1 MRFLT
6 KVNTTKLLWVFA
18 LFQAIIITIYLGYRG
33 ETFVTFGHFLQS
45 VKYSTLI
52 LLAISLIVAFNQRNN
67 LFKFEIMKNI
77 FVAQILILYFTMVIH
92 TDIKAINSPT
102 ILLMLIISFLL
113 FSQPVAPKQINLLA
127 IFFAFTNF
135 ALVVLQLTKVI
146 PVAQDNIRDGL
157 GIILERPTG
166 ILFNAFAMSYAS
178 VITLLICLYYLKKK
192 VLIVMNL
199 LGVLTSGITA
209 LLSGTRTPLF
219 LIVLFSMIVL
229 TQDLIYF
236 KDRWK
241 LINGLAIR
249 AILLFP
255 VATILL
261 GEFLGSLNLSTLN
274 GRTLLWTCVTSRW
287 QEFIPFGVGVQGAF
301 PNGFCSDDEWF
312 SKLRHPENMFLLTY
326 VEAGIVGVVGLIAL
340 FVIAFRNS
348 SKALEKGSSLALGIT
363 GTFLLSSIFYV
374 PLFHYL
380 PFMEGRT
387 ADRGVFNFFFLTVL
401 WMAVLALTT
410 REKSRLETKK

>member
-1 MRFLT
+1 MQVLT
-6 KVNTTKLLWVFA
+6 KFTTTKLLWVFA
-18 LFQAIIITIYLGYRG
+18 VFQVIIITIYLGHRG
-33 ETFVTFGHFLQS
+33 ETFVTFDHFLQG

-52 LLAISLIVAFNQRNN
+52 LLAISLIVAFNQRRN
-67 LFKFEIMKNI
+67 LLKFEITKYI
-77 FVAQILILYFTMVIH
+77 FVAQILILYFAMVIH

-102 ILLMLIISFLL
+102 ILLMLTMSFLL
-113 FSQPVAPKQINLLA
+113 FSQPIAAKQINLLV
-127 IFFAFTNF
+127 IFFAFSNF
-135 ALVVLQLTKVI
+135 VLVLLQITKVI
-146 PVAQDNIRDGL
+146 PVAQDNVRDAL

-166 ILFNAFAMSYAS
+166 LLFNAFAMSYAS
-178 VITLLICLYYLKKK
+178 VITSLICLHYLKKK
-192 VLIVMNL
+192 VLIWLNL
-199 LGVLTSGITA
+199 LGVITSGITA
-209 LLSGTRTPLF
+209 LLSGTRTPIF
-219 LIVLFSMIVL
+219 LIALFSLIIV
-229 TQDLIYF
+229 TQDLTYF
-236 KDRWK
+236 KERWK

-312 SKLRHPENMFLLTY
+312 SKLRHPENMFLLTF
-326 VEAGIVGVVGLIAL
+326 VEAGIVGVIGLVAL
-340 FVIAFRNS
+340 FVIAFLNS
-348 SKALEKGSSLALGIT
+348 AKALEKGSSLALGLT

-380 PFMEGRT
+380 PFLEGRT
-387 ADRGVFNFFFLTVL
+387 ADRGVFNFFFLTML
-401 WMAVLALTT
+401 WMGVLALTT
-410 REKSRLETKK
+410 TEKARLQTKR

>member
-1 MRFLT
+1 VWIFA
-6 KVNTTKLLWVFA
+6 VF
-18 LFQAIIITIYLGYRG
+18 QVIIITIYLGYRG
-33 ETFVTFGHFLQS
+33 ETFVTFDHFLQS

-52 LLAISLIVAFNQRNN
+52 LLAISFIVAFNQRNN
-67 LFKFEIMKNI
+67 LFKFEITKYV

-102 ILLMLIISFLL
+102 ILLMLIMSFIL
-113 FSQPVAPKQINLLA
+113 FSQPIAAKQINLLV
-127 IFFAFTNF
+127 IFFAFSNL
-135 ALVVLQLTKVI
+135 ALVLLQLVKVI
-146 PVAQDNIRDGL
+146 PFAQDNIRDGL

-166 ILFNAFAMSYAS
+166 LLFNAFAMSYAS
-178 VITLLICLYYLKKK
+178 VITLLICLYYLKTKT
-192 VLIVMNL
+192 LILMNI
-199 LGVLTSGITA
+199 LGAVASGITA

-219 LIVLFSMIVL
+219 LILLFSTIIA
-229 TQDLIYF
+229 TQDLKYF
-236 KDRWK
+236 KERWK

-312 SKLRHPENMFLLTY
+312 SKLRHPENMFLLTF
-326 VEAGIVGVVGLIAL
+326 VEAGIVGVIGLIAL
-340 FVIAFRNS
+340 FVIALLNS
-348 SKALEKGSSLALGIT
+348 SKALEKGSSLALGLT

-380 PFMEGRT
+380 PFLEGRT
-387 ADRGVFNFFFLTVL
+387 ADRGVFNFFFLTML
-401 WMAVLALTT
+401 WMSVLALTT
-410 REKSRLETKK
+410 TEKARLQTKK

>member
-1 MRFLT
+1 VQVLT
-6 KVNTTKLLWVFA
+6 KFTTTKLLWVFA
-18 LFQAIIITIYLGYRG
+18 VFQVIIISIYLGHRG
-33 ETFVTFGHFLQS
+33 ETFVTFDHFLQS

-52 LLAISLIVAFNQRNN
+52 LLAASILVAFNQRNT
-67 LFKFEIMKNI
+67 LLKYEITKYI
-77 FVAQILILYFTMVIH
+77 FVAQILILYFAMVIH

-102 ILLMLIISFLL
+102 ILLMLIMSFLL
-113 FSQPVAPKQINLLA
+113 FSQPIATKQINLLV
-127 IFFAFTNF
+127 IFFAFSNF
-135 ALVVLQLTKVI
+135 ALVFLQLTKVI
-146 PVAQDNIRDGL
+146 PVAQDNVRDGL

-166 ILFNAFAMSYAS
+166 LLFNAFAMSYAS

-192 VLIVMNL
+192 VLIWVNL
-199 LGVLTSGITA
+199 IGVLTSGITA
-209 LLSGTRTPLF
+209 LFSGTRTPLF
-219 LIVLFSMIVL
+219 LIAIFGIIIV
-229 TQDLIYF
+229 TQDLNYF
-236 KDRWK
+236 KERWK

-255 VATILL
+255 VITILL
-261 GEFLGSLNLSTLN
+261 GEYLGSLNLSTLN

-340 FVIAFRNS
+340 FVITFLNS
-348 SKALEKGSSLALGIT
+348 SKAFEKGSSLALGIT

-380 PFMEGRT
+380 PFLEGRT

-410 REKSRLETKK
+410 TEKARLQTKK

>member
-1 MRFLT
+1 
-6 KVNTTKLLWVFA
+6 
-18 LFQAIIITIYLGYRG
+18 LGHRG
-33 ETFVTFGHFLQS
+33 ETFITFDHFLQS

-52 LLAISLIVAFNQRNN
+52 LLAISILVTFNQRNN
-67 LFKFEIMKNI
+67 LLKYEITKYI
-77 FVAQILILYFTMVIH
+77 FVAQILILYFAMVIH

-102 ILLMLIISFLL
+102 ILLMLIMSFLL
-113 FSQPVAPKQINLLA
+113 FSQPIASKQLNLLV
-127 IFFAFTNF
+127 IFFAFSNF

-146 PVAQDNIRDGL
+146 PVAQDNVRDGL

-166 ILFNAFAMSYAS
+166 LLFNAFAMSYAS

-192 VLIVMNL
+192 VLIWLNL
-199 LGVLTSGITA
+199 LGVITSGVTA

-219 LIVLFSMIVL
+219 LIALFSLIIA
-229 TQDLIYF
+229 TQDFNYF
-236 KDRWK
+236 KERWK

-255 VATILL
+255 VVTILL
-261 GEFLGSLNLSTLN
+261 GEYLGSLNLSTLN

-312 SKLRHPENMFLLTY
+312 SKLRHPENMFLLTF
-326 VEAGIVGVVGLIAL
+326 VEAGIVGVIGLIAL
-340 FVIAFRNS
+340 FVIAFLNS
-348 SKALEKGSSLALGIT
+348 AKALEKGSSLALGIT

-380 PFMEGRT
+380 PFLEGRT
-387 ADRGVFNFFFLTVL
+387 ADRGVFNFFFLTML
-401 WMAVLALTT
+401 WMGVLAITT
-410 REKSRLETKK
+410 REKAMLQTKK

>member
-1 MRFLT
+1 VQVLT
-6 KVNTTKLLWVFA
+6 KFTTTKLLWVFA
-18 LFQAIIITIYLGYRG
+18 VFQVIIITIYLGHRG
-33 ETFVTFGHFLQS
+33 ETFVTFDHFLQG

-52 LLAISLIVAFNQRNN
+52 LLAISLIVAFNQRRN
-67 LFKFEIMKNI
+67 LLKFEITKYI
-77 FVAQILILYFTMVIH
+77 FVAQILILYFAMVIH

-102 ILLMLIISFLL
+102 ILLMLTMSFLL
-113 FSQPVAPKQINLLA
+113 FSQPIAAKQINLLV
-127 IFFAFTNF
+127 IFFAFSNF
-135 ALVVLQLTKVI
+135 VLVLLQITKVI
-146 PVAQDNIRDGL
+146 PVAQDNVRDGL

-166 ILFNAFAMSYAS
+166 LLFNAFAMSYAS
-178 VITLLICLYYLKKK
+178 VITSLICLHYLKKK
-192 VLIVMNL
+192 VLIWLNL
-199 LGVLTSGITA
+199 LGVITSGITA
-209 LLSGTRTPLF
+209 LLSGTRTPIF
-219 LIVLFSMIVL
+219 LIALFSLIIV
-229 TQDLIYF
+229 TQDLTYF
-236 KDRWK
+236 KERWK

-312 SKLRHPENMFLLTY
+312 SKLRHPENMFLLTF
-326 VEAGIVGVVGLIAL
+326 VEAGIVGVIGLVAL
-340 FVIAFRNS
+340 FVIAFLNS
-348 SKALEKGSSLALGIT
+348 AKALEKGSSLALGLT

-380 PFMEGRT
+380 PFLEGRT
-387 ADRGVFNFFFLTVL
+387 ADRGVFNFFFLTML
-401 WMAVLALTT
+401 WMGVLALTT
-410 REKSRLETKK
+410 TEKARLQTKR

>member
-1 MRFLT
+1 VQVLT
-6 KVNTTKLLWVFA
+6 KFTTTKLLWVFA
-18 LFQAIIITIYLGYRG
+18 VFQVIIITIYLGHRG
-33 ETFVTFGHFLQS
+33 ETFVTFDHFLQG

-52 LLAISLIVAFNQRNN
+52 LLAISLIVAFNQRRN
-67 LFKFEIMKNI
+67 LLKFEITKYI
-77 FVAQILILYFTMVIH
+77 FVAQILILYFAMVIH

-102 ILLMLIISFLL
+102 ILLMLTMSFLL
-113 FSQPVAPKQINLLA
+113 FSQPIAAKQINLLV
-127 IFFAFTNF
+127 IFFAFSNF
-135 ALVVLQLTKVI
+135 VLVLLQITKVI
-146 PVAQDNIRDGL
+146 PVAQDNVRDAL

-166 ILFNAFAMSYAS
+166 LLFNAFAMSYAS
-178 VITLLICLYYLKKK
+178 VITSLICLHYLKKK
-192 VLIVMNL
+192 VLIWLNL
-199 LGVLTSGITA
+199 LGVITSGITA
-209 LLSGTRTPLF
+209 LLSGTRTPIF
-219 LIVLFSMIVL
+219 LIALFSLIIV
-229 TQDLIYF
+229 TQDLTYF
-236 KDRWK
+236 KERWK

-312 SKLRHPENMFLLTY
+312 SKLRHPENMFLLTF
-326 VEAGIVGVVGLIAL
+326 VEAGIVGVIGLIAL
-340 FVIAFRNS
+340 FVIAFLNS
-348 SKALEKGSSLALGIT
+348 AKALEKGSSLALGLT

-380 PFMEGRT
+380 PFLEGRT
-387 ADRGVFNFFFLTVL
+387 ADRGVFNFFFLTML
-401 WMAVLALTT
+401 WMGVLALTT
-410 REKSRLETKK
+410 TEKARLQTKR

>member
-1 MRFLT
+1 VQVLT
-6 KVNTTKLLWVFA
+6 KFTTTKLLWVFA
-18 LFQAIIITIYLGYRG
+18 VFQVIIITIYLGHRG
-33 ETFVTFGHFLQS
+33 ETFVTFDHFLQG

-52 LLAISLIVAFNQRNN
+52 LLAISLIVAFNQRRN
-67 LFKFEIMKNI
+67 LLKFEITKYI
-77 FVAQILILYFTMVIH
+77 FVAQILILYFAMVIH

-102 ILLMLIISFLL
+102 ILLMLTMSFLL
-113 FSQPVAPKQINLLA
+113 FSQPIAAKQINLLV
-127 IFFAFTNF
+127 IFFAFSNF
-135 ALVVLQLTKVI
+135 VLVLLQITKVI
-146 PVAQDNIRDGL
+146 PVAQDNVRDAL

-166 ILFNAFAMSYAS
+166 LLFNAFAMSYAS

-192 VLIVMNL
+192 VLIWLNL

-219 LIVLFSMIVL
+219 LIALFSLIIA
-229 TQDLIYF
+229 TQDLNYF
-236 KDRWK
+236 KERWK

-255 VATILL
+255 VVTILL
-261 GEFLGSLNLSTLN
+261 GEYLGSLNLSTLN

-312 SKLRHPENMFLLTY
+312 SKLRHPENMFLLTF
-326 VEAGIVGVVGLIAL
+326 VEAGLVGVLGLIAL
-340 FVIAFRNS
+340 FVIAFLNS
-348 SKALEKGSSLALGIT
+348 AKALEKGSSLALGLT

-380 PFMEGRT
+380 PFLEGRT
-387 ADRGVFNFFFLTVL
+387 ADRGVFNFFFLTML
-401 WMAVLALTT
+401 WMGVLAITT
-410 REKSRLETKK
+410 REKAMLQTKK

>member
-1 MRFLT
+1 MQVLT
-6 KVNTTKLLWVFA
+6 KFTTTKLLWVFA
-18 LFQAIIITIYLGYRG
+18 VFQVIIITIYLGHRG
-33 ETFVTFGHFLQS
+33 ETFVTFDHFLQG

-52 LLAISLIVAFNQRNN
+52 LLAISLIVAFNQRRN
-67 LFKFEIMKNI
+67 LLKFEITKYI
-77 FVAQILILYFTMVIH
+77 FVAQILILYFAMVIH

-102 ILLMLIISFLL
+102 ILLMLTMSFLL
-113 FSQPVAPKQINLLA
+113 FSQPIAAKQINLLV
-127 IFFAFTNF
+127 IFFAFSNF
-135 ALVVLQLTKVI
+135 VLVLLQITKVI
-146 PVAQDNIRDGL
+146 PVAQDNVRDGL

-166 ILFNAFAMSYAS
+166 LLFNAFAMSYAS
-178 VITLLICLYYLKKK
+178 VITSLICLHYLKKK
-192 VLIVMNL
+192 VLIWLNL
-199 LGVLTSGITA
+199 LGVITSGITA
-209 LLSGTRTPLF
+209 LLSGTRTPIF
-219 LIVLFSMIVL
+219 LIALFSLIIV
-229 TQDLIYF
+229 TQDLTYF
-236 KDRWK
+236 KERWK

-312 SKLRHPENMFLLTY
+312 SKLRHPENMFLLTF
-326 VEAGIVGVVGLIAL
+326 VEAGIVGVIGLVAL
-340 FVIAFRNS
+340 FVIAFLNS
-348 SKALEKGSSLALGIT
+348 AKALEKGSSLALGLT

-380 PFMEGRT
+380 PFLEGRT
-387 ADRGVFNFFFLTVL
+387 ADRGVFNFFFLTML
-401 WMAVLALTT
+401 WMGVLALTT
-410 REKSRLETKK
+410 TEKARLQTKR

>member
-1 MRFLT
+1 MQVLT
-6 KVNTTKLLWVFA
+6 KFSTTKLLWVYA
-18 LFQAIIITIYLGYRG
+18 IFQLIIISVYLSHRG
-33 ETFVTFGHFLQS
+33 ETFITFDHFLQS

-52 LLAISLIVAFNQRNN
+52 LLGISILTAFNQRNN
-67 LFKFEIMKNI
+67 LLKYEITKYI
-77 FVAQILILYFTMVIH
+77 FVAQILILYFAMVIH

-102 ILLMLIISFLL
+102 ILLMLMMSFLL
-113 FSQPVAPKQINLLA
+113 FSQPIAPKQLNLLV
-127 IFFAFTNF
+127 IFFAFSNF

-146 PVAQDNIRDGL
+146 PVAQDNIRDSL

-166 ILFNAFAMSYAS
+166 LLFNAFAMSYAS

-192 VLIVMNL
+192 VLIWLNL
-199 LGVLTSGITA
+199 LGVITSGVTA
-209 LLSGTRTPLF
+209 LLSVTRTPLF
-219 LIVLFSMIVL
+219 LIVVFSLIII
-229 TQDLIYF
+229 TQDLNYF
-236 KDRWK
+236 KERWK
-241 LINGLAIR
+241 LVNGLAIR

-261 GEFLGSLNLSTLN
+261 GEYLGSLNLSTLN

-340 FVIAFRNS
+340 FVIAFLNS
-348 SKALEKGSSLALGIT
+348 SKAFEKGSSLALGIT

-380 PFMEGRT
+380 PFLEGRT

-410 REKSRLETKK
+410 GEKAMLQTKK

>member
-1 MRFLT
+1 LKYEIT
-6 KVNTTKLLWVFA
+6 K
-18 LFQAIIITIYLGYRG
+18 Y
-33 ETFVTFGHFLQS
+33 
-45 VKYSTLI
+45 
-52 LLAISLIVAFNQRNN
+52 
-67 LFKFEIMKNI
+67 I
-77 FVAQILILYFTMVIH
+77 FVAQILILYFAMVIH

-102 ILLMLIISFLL
+102 ILLMLIMSFLL
-113 FSQPVAPKQINLLA
+113 FSQPIASKQLNLLV
-127 IFFAFTNF
+127 IFFAFSNF

-146 PVAQDNIRDGL
+146 PVAQDNVRDGL

-166 ILFNAFAMSYAS
+166 LLFNAFAMSYAS

-192 VLIVMNL
+192 VLIWLNL
-199 LGVLTSGITA
+199 LGVITSGVTA

-219 LIVLFSMIVL
+219 LIALFSLIIA
-229 TQDLIYF
+229 TQDFNYF
-236 KDRWK
+236 KERWK

-255 VATILL
+255 VVTILL
-261 GEFLGSLNLSTLN
+261 GEYLGSLNLSTLN

-312 SKLRHPENMFLLTY
+312 SKLRHPENMFLLTF
-326 VEAGIVGVVGLIAL
+326 VEAGIVGVIGLIAL
-340 FVIAFRNS
+340 FVIAFLNS
-348 SKALEKGSSLALGIT
+348 AKALEKGSSLALGIT

-380 PFMEGRT
+380 PFLEGRT
-387 ADRGVFNFFFLTVL
+387 ADRGVFNFFFLTML
-401 WMAVLALTT
+401 WMGVLAITT
-410 REKSRLETKK
+410 REKAMLQTKK

>member
-1 MRFLT
+1 VQVLT
-6 KVNTTKLLWVFA
+6 KINTTKLVWIFAVF
-18 LFQAIIITIYLGYRG
+18 QVIIITIYLGYRG
-33 ETFVTFGHFLQS
+33 ETFVTFDHFLQS

-52 LLAISLIVAFNQRNN
+52 LLAVSFIVAFNQRNT
-67 LFKFEIMKNI
+67 LFKFEITKYV

-102 ILLMLIISFLL
+102 ILLMLIMSFIL
-113 FSQPVAPKQINLLA
+113 FSQPITAKQINLLV
-127 IFFAFTNF
+127 IFFAFSNL
-135 ALVVLQLTKVI
+135 ALVLLQLVKVI
-146 PVAQDNIRDGL
+146 PFAQDNIRDGL

-192 VLIVMNL
+192 TLILMNI
-199 LGVLTSGITA
+199 LGAVASGITA

-219 LIVLFSMIVL
+219 LIVLFSTIIA
-229 TQDLIYF
+229 TQDLKYF
-236 KDRWK
+236 KERWK

-287 QEFIPFGVGVQGAF
+287 QEFIPYGVGVQGAF

-312 SKLRHPENMFLLTY
+312 SKLRHPENMFLLTF
-326 VEAGIVGVVGLIAL
+326 VEAGIVGVIGLIAL
-340 FVIAFRNS
+340 FVIALLNS
-348 SKALEKGSSLALGIT
+348 SKALEKGSSLALGLT

-380 PFMEGRT
+380 PFLEGRT
-387 ADRGVFNFFFLTVL
+387 ADRGVFNFFFLTML
-401 WMAVLALTT
+401 WMSVLALTT
-410 REKSRLETKK
+410 TEKARLQTKK

>member
-1 MRFLT
+1 VQVLT
-6 KVNTTKLLWVFA
+6 KINTTKLVWIFAVF
-18 LFQAIIITIYLGYRG
+18 QVIIITIYLGYRG
-33 ETFVTFGHFLQS
+33 ETFVTFDHFLQS

-52 LLAISLIVAFNQRNN
+52 LLAISFIVAFNQRNN
-67 LFKFEIMKNI
+67 LFKFEITKYV

-102 ILLMLIISFLL
+102 ILLMLIMSFIL
-113 FSQPVAPKQINLLA
+113 FSQPITAKQINLLV
-127 IFFAFTNF
+127 IFFAFSNL
-135 ALVVLQLTKVI
+135 ALVLLQLVKVI
-146 PVAQDNIRDGL
+146 PFAQDNIRDGL

-192 VLIVMNL
+192 TLILMNI
-199 LGVLTSGITA
+199 LGAVASGITA

-219 LIVLFSMIVL
+219 LIVLFSTIIA
-229 TQDLIYF
+229 TQDLKYF
-236 KDRWK
+236 KERWK

-312 SKLRHPENMFLLTY
+312 SKLRHPENMFLLTF
-326 VEAGIVGVVGLIAL
+326 VEAGIVGVIGLIAL
-340 FVIAFRNS
+340 FVIALLNS
-348 SKALEKGSSLALGIT
+348 SKALEKGSSLALGLT

-380 PFMEGRT
+380 PFLEGRT
-387 ADRGVFNFFFLTVL
+387 ADRGVFNFFFLTML
-401 WMAVLALTT
+401 WMSVLALTT
-410 REKSRLETKK
+410 TEKARLQTKK